1 MKLKNLKY
9 LQRKELEKLVD
20 GEDVFVIQTTGTL
33 LLIINY
39 ITMFKFLKKGPE
51 KFAYSI
57 FLKETSFIDC
67 VSTDKTKKIR
77 YKKQG

>member
-20 GEDVFVIQTTGTL
+20 SEDVFVIQTTGTL

-39 ITMFKFLKKGPE
+39 ITMFKLLKTRSRK
-51 KFAYSI
+51 I
-57 FLKETSFIDC
+57 CLQHFLKEASFIDC

>member
-20 GEDVFVIQTTGTL
+20 GEDVLVIQTTGTL

-39 ITMFKFLKKGPE
+39 ITCLNSLRQGPE
-51 KFAYSI
+51 KIAYSI
-57 FLKETSFIDC
+57 FLK
-67 VSTDKTKKIR
+67 
-77 YKKQG
+77 

>member
-33 LLIINY
+33 LLIIDY
-39 ITMFKFLKKGPE
+39 ITMFKFLKTR
-51 KFAYSI
+51 SR
-57 FLKETSFIDC
+57 
-67 VSTDKTKKIR
+67 KICL
-77 YKKQG
+77 QHFF

>member
-20 GEDVFVIQTTGTL
+20 GEDVSVIQTTGTL

-39 ITMFKFLKKGPE
+39 ITMFKFLKTRSR

-57 FLKETSFIDC
+57 VLKEASF
-67 VSTDKTKKIR
+67 
-77 YKKQG
+77 Y